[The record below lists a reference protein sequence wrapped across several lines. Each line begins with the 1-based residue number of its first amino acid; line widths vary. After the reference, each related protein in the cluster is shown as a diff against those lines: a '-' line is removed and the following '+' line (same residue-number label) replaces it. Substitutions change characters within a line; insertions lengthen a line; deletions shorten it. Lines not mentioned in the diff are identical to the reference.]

1 MRQESSAVDR
11 LYSDFSLMIEHID
24 DSEISLRSA
33 AEEIFQK
40 SLYVAIGSYFEQRIT
55 TYIVEF
61 MSEASGGNVLVRE
74 FTRIKGVSRQYH
86 TFFEW
91 GGRNANRFFAMFG
104 SDFRDHMV
112 QHVRGNPEY
121 ADAIRAFLEVGD
133 MRNEVAHDF
142 GSVTLTKTVDE
153 IYQRYRQALAF
164 VEEIPLRFEEY
175 ERNGHVVPNP

>member
-61 MSEASGGNVLVRE
+61 MSEVSGGNVLVRE
-74 FTRIKGVSRQYH
+74 FTRVKGVSRQYH
-86 TFFEW
+86 CRLYLARVKRELFKASPTNGPLSW
-91 GGRNANRFFAMFG
+91 G
-104 SDFRDHMV
+104 
-112 QHVRGNPEY
+112 RGLEP
-121 ADAIRAFLEVGD
+121 APDLIRG
-133 MRNEVAHDF
+133 
-142 GSVTLTKTVDE
+142 
-153 IYQRYRQALAF
+153 
-164 VEEIPLRFEEY
+164 
-175 ERNGHVVPNP
+175 